1 MSQFSRT
8 NLAALRNSTRALHE
22 RHDVAIRIVGGGRSM
37 RFEPRFAIAIDRSS
51 RDRGHAA
58 CTSRTTMKCTM
69 LLRRQHHKV
78 VQLLGA
84 VEDEHYVRGAL
95 LEELADEF
103 AAMMTIEE
111 AIFYPAV
118 RQAMGLTLGYLEAD
132 HANVT
137 FGLQRLFAA
146 HETGDRARFRAE
158 VGALRTLVCAR
169 FEEEERSLYPRAEA
183 AIAEG
188 EQERL
193 GDHMARLMRSIVESD
208 GDARTSSIGR
218 PSRADWYR
226 FDMVESAEVRGAD
239 AE

>member
-1 MSQFSRT
+1 
-8 NLAALRNSTRALHE
+8 
-22 RHDVAIRIVGGGRSM
+22 
-37 RFEPRFAIAIDRSS
+37 
-51 RDRGHAA
+51 
-58 CTSRTTMKCTM
+58 MKCTM
-69 LLRRQHHKV
+69 FLRRQHHKV
-78 VQLLGA
+78 VQLLDA

-118 RQAMGLTLGYLEAD
+118 REAMGVTLGYLEAD

-137 FGLQRLFAA
+137 FGLQRLFVA
-146 HETGDRARFRAE
+146 HEAGDRSRFRTE
-158 VGALRTLVCAR
+158 VRTMRELVCAR
-169 FEEEERSLYPRAEA
+169 FLEEERSLYPRAERA
-183 AIAEG
+183 LAEP

-193 GDHMARLMRSIVESD
+193 GENMARLVRSIVESD

-226 FDMVESAEVRGAD
+226 FEMPQQPLQQTLAD